1 MGIFSKDF
9 SIRSQIMELLGV
21 LTIVFFGGL
30 CSMIKD
36 ANKGSIVSQSL
47 ATLLIIIF
55 MTYVGTPISGA
66 HYNPVVTLTQ
76 LITKNHRLWPSLFY
90 WVAQFAG
97 SFAGAGLLYLY
108 SDGNLRK
115 LANQNDNYLGV
126 PSRRNHINSDQF
138 FYNWWYKAYFCEF
151 IGTFMVVWAFFACC
165 VDKKRAPKHVYAI
178 CIGGSY
184 SAAMLAFDNISG
196 ACLNPARWLGPAII
210 YIKNSNNLIDF
221 WIYQT
226 APFAGGILAG
236 IQYIFVMMDKD
247 ENQTNDQDIE
257 TF

>member
-1 MGIFSKDF
+1 MGIFSEHF
-9 SIRSQIMELLGV
+9 SFRAQIIELLGV
-21 LTIVFFGGL
+21 LTIVYFGGV

-47 ATLLIIIF
+47 TNLLIIIF
-55 MTYVGTPISGA
+55 MTYVGAPISGA
-66 HYNPVVTLTQ
+66 HYNPAVTLTQ
-76 LITKNHRLWPSLFY
+76 FITKNHPFWSSLFY
-90 WVAQFAG
+90 WIAQISG
-97 SFAGAGLLYLY
+97 SFAGAALLYLQPAK
-108 SDGNLRK
+108 NLRN
-115 LANQNDNYLGV
+115 LASKNDNYLGL
-126 PSRRNHINSDQF
+126 PSRKNHLNYDELFQ
-138 FYNWWYKAYFCEF
+138 NLWYKAYFCEV

-184 SAAMLAFDNISG
+184 GAAMLAFENISG
-196 ACLNPARWLGPAII
+196 ACLNPARWLGTAIA
-210 YIKNSNNLIDF
+210 YFNGDNLKDF

-236 IQYIFVMMDKD
+236 LQYKFVMMDKD
-247 ENQTNDQDIE
+247 KNQTNNQDIE